1 VPREL
6 AQGWERQAS
15 AVAAAASADD
25 SCRAR
30 QLAST
35 LRADVSAAK
44 VEVPR
49 RLRAPL
55 LSGVNALADRITC
68 TRPAPPKPPQ
78 PPHEKHGQH
87 GHHGHHGHGAGGGD
101 EQ

>member
-1 VPREL
+1 VPRAL
-6 AQGWERQAS
+6 ALNWERQAS
-15 AVAAAASADD
+15 AIATAASARD

-35 LRADVSAAK
+35 LRADVRASK

-49 RLRAPL
+49 RLRRPL
-55 LSGVNALADRITC
+55 LSDVNALANRITC
-68 TRPAPPKPPQ
+68 IPPAPPDPPK
-78 PPHEKHGQH
+78 PPHEKHEHH
-87 GHHGHHGHGAGGGD
+87 GHHGHHGHGDGGGN